1 MNDLIHPPPPLQKQ
15 VIKNKKLT
23 KKRKEINR
31 Q

>member
-1 MNDLIHPPPPLQKQ
+1 MNDLIHPPPLQKQ